1 MDFTRRHF
9 NQVFASGALA
19 GTVFSP
25 FCLVPQAFAQ
35 ADVTELMVKGPLDEM
50 TLGDA
55 DAPVTVIE
63 YASMTCGHCA
73 RFHIDVFP
81 QLKEQYIETGKVHFI
96 LREFPLDPLAA
107 GGFMLARCAGNDLY
121 FPMVDVLFEK
131 QADWTKTNDPVTALF
146 NIAKQ
151 AGFTK
156 ESFDSCLSN
165 QQLLD
170 GINEVKNRGSEKF
183 DVDSTP
189 TFFINGQKASGVQS
203 IEELG
208 KLIDPHIKS

>member
-1 MDFTRRHF
+1 MLLTRRRF
-9 NQVFASGALA
+9 NLGLAAGAVA
-19 GTVFSP
+19 ITQFSP
-25 FCLVPQAFAQ
+25 IAFVSQAFAQ
-35 ADVTELMVKGPLDEM
+35 VSMDDLMAKGPLDEM
-50 TLGDA
+50 SLGDA
-55 DAPVTVIE
+55 NAPVTIIE

-73 RFHIDVFP
+73 RFHREVFP
-81 QLKEQYIETGKVHFI
+81 KLKEQYIDTGKVHFI

-131 QADWTKTNDPVTALF
+131 QADWIKTNDPVTALF
-146 NIAKQ
+146 NLVRQ

-170 GINEVKNRGSEKF
+170 GINEVKSRAADKF
-183 DVDSTP
+183 GVDSTP
-189 TFFINGQKASGVQS
+189 TFFVNGQKANGVQS

-208 KLIDPHIKS
+208 KLIDPYLKS